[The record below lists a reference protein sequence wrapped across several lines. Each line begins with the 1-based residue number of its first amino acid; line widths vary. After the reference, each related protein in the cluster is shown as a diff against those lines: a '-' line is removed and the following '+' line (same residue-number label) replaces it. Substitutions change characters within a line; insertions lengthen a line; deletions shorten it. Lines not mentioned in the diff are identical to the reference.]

1 MVIQQHR
8 LNRTRAIVIV
18 LASLLLSACETMP
31 NLDGLLN
38 QPTGSVLSSQTIA
51 EGLREA
57 LQVGSSRAVANLGT
71 RDGFLASSFRIPLP
85 DQLQQAK
92 TVASRFGLGGMFTE
106 LEIKLNRAAEAAA
119 PQAQRLFVDAI
130 RQMTFTDVMAIYQGP
145 QDAATQYF
153 QRTTQQRLLTQM
165 RPIIDRNL
173 SQVGALTAFND
184 LANR

>member
-1 MVIQQHR
+1 
-8 LNRTRAIVIV
+8 
-18 LASLLLSACETMP
+18 
-31 NLDGLLN
+31 
-38 QPTGSVLSSQTIA
+38 
-51 EGLREA
+51 
-57 LQVGSSRAVANLGT
+57 
-71 RDGFLASSFRIPLP
+71 
-85 DQLQQAK
+85 
-92 TVASRFGLGGMFTE
+92 MFTE